1 MGMQKKSKHSAYQV
15 GLTKQIKTMTE
26 TNPHAALA
34 VALQKAQAEFPSMG
48 KTKQVGVGSYG
59 YSYLPLEQM
68 LSLVTPVLLK
78 NGLCLTQGF
87 GCSATG
93 ETLIVTRL
101 IHKNGGVIK
110 SELPIFLSERDMAN
124 PKKNQTHNWGGAVT
138 YQRRYSIKLILGLE
152 TDMDFNMEEVEEVSD
167 KKKGSDHLPS
177 KPKLLEN
184 KGEIIETLRKQ
195 VEGKVSN
202 KPDTDVTFGLAKKAI
217 EIASSLDQLTDH
229 KKNIATRFAQ
239 GKLTQEQ
246 KIELDRAII
255 SKQMKLK

>member
-1 MGMQKKSKHSAYQV
+1 
-15 GLTKQIKTMTE
+15 MTE
-26 TNPHAALA
+26 THPNAAVA
-34 VALQKAQAEFPSMG
+34 AALQKAQAEFPTMG
-48 KTKQVGVGSYG
+48 KTKQVGVGSFG

-78 NGLCLTQGF
+78 NGLCISQGF

-101 IHKNGGVIK
+101 IHKTGGMIK
-110 SELPIFLSERDMAN
+110 SELPIFLSEKDMAN
-124 PKKNQTHNWGGAVT
+124 PKKNQTHIWGGAVT

-152 TDMDFNMEEVEEVSD
+152 TDMDFNMEEEEKVQE
-167 KKKGSDHLPS
+167 KNI
-177 KPKLLEN
+177 N
-184 KGEIIETLRKQ
+184 KGEVIETLREQ
-195 VEGKVSN
+195 VQAKVSN
-202 KPDTDVTFGLAKKAI
+202 KPDTDATFGLAKKAI
-217 EIASSLDQLTDH
+217 EIASSEDQLTDH

>member
-1 MGMQKKSKHSAYQV
+1 
-15 GLTKQIKTMTE
+15 MTE
-26 TNPHAALA
+26 TNPNAAVA
-34 VALQKAQAEFPSMG
+34 AALQKAQAEFPTMG
-48 KTKQVGVGSYG
+48 KTKQVGVGSFG
-59 YSYLPLEQM
+59 YSYLPLEQK

-78 NGLCLTQGF
+78 NGLCISQGF

-101 IHKNGGVIK
+101 IHKTGGMIK
-110 SELPIFLSERDMAN
+110 SELPIFLSEKDMAN
-124 PKKNQTHNWGGAVT
+124 PKKNQTHIWGGAVT

-152 TDMDFNMEEVEEVSD
+152 TDMDFNMEDEKEVQE
-167 KKKGSDHLPS
+167 KKI
-177 KPKLLEN
+177 N
-184 KGEIIETLRKQ
+184 KGEVIETLREQ
-195 VEGKVSN
+195 VQAKVSN
-202 KPDTDVTFGLAKKAI
+202 KPDTDATFGLAKKAI
-217 EIASSLDQLTDH
+217 EIASSEEQLTDH

>member
-15 GLTKQIKTMTE
+15 GLTKQTKTMTQSP
-26 TNPHAALA
+26 NAALA
-34 VALQKAQAEFPSMG
+34 EALQKAQAEFPSMG
-48 KTKQVGVGSYG
+48 KTKQVGVGSFG

-78 NGLCLTQGF
+78 NGLCISQGF
-87 GCSATG
+87 GYSPTG
-93 ETLIVTRL
+93 ETLIVTQL
-101 IHKNGGVIK
+101 IHKEGGVIQ

-152 TDMDFNMEEVEEVSD
+152 TDMDFNMEEAEEVSD
-167 KKKGSDHLPS
+167 KKH

-184 KGEIIETLRKQ
+184 KGEVIETLRKQ
-195 VEGKVSN
+195 VQEKVSN
-202 KPDTDVTFGLAKKAI
+202 KPDTDATFGLAKKAI
-217 EIASSLDQLTDH
+217 EIATSVDQLTDH

>member
-1 MGMQKKSKHSAYQV
+1 
-15 GLTKQIKTMTE
+15 MTE
-26 TNPHAALA
+26 THPCAAVA
-34 VALQKAQAEFPSMG
+34 AALQKAQAEFPTMG
-48 KTKQVGVGSYG
+48 KTKQVGVGSFG

-78 NGLCLTQGF
+78 NGLCISQGF

-101 IHKNGGVIK
+101 IHKSGGMIK
-110 SELPIFLSERDMAN
+110 SELPIFLSEKDMAN
-124 PKKNQTHNWGGAVT
+124 PKKNQTHIWGGAVT

-152 TDMDFNMEEVEEVSD
+152 TDMDFNMEEEEKVAE
-167 KKKGSDHLPS
+167 KKI
-177 KPKLLEN
+177 N
-184 KGEIIETLRKQ
+184 KGEVIETLREQ
-195 VEGKVSN
+195 VQAKVSN
-202 KPDTDVTFGLAKKAI
+202 QPDTDATFGLAKKAI
-217 EIASSLDQLTDH
+217 EIASSEDQLTDH

>member
-15 GLTKQIKTMTE
+15 GLTKQTKTMTE

-48 KTKQVGVGSYG
+48 KTKQVGVGSFG

-78 NGLCLTQGF
+78 NGLCISQGF

-101 IHKNGGVIK
+101 IHKEGGVIK
-110 SELPIFLSERDMAN
+110 SELPIFLSEKDMAN

-152 TDMDFNMEEVEEVSD
+152 TDMDFNMEEEEKVQE
-167 KKKGSDHLPS
+167 KNI
-177 KPKLLEN
+177 N
-184 KGEIIETLRKQ
+184 KGEVIETLREQ
-195 VEGKVSN
+195 VKEKVSN
-202 KPDTDVTFGLAKKAI
+202 KPDTDATFGLAKKAI

>member
-15 GLTKQIKTMTE
+15 GLTKQIKKMSE

-101 IHKNGGVIK
+101 IHKDGGVIK

-152 TDMDFNMEEVEEVSD
+152 TDMDFNMEEEEKVED
-167 KKKGSDHLPS
+167 KNI
-177 KPKLLEN
+177 N
-184 KGEIIETLRKQ
+184 KGEVIETLRKQ
-195 VEGKVSN
+195 VQEKVSN
-202 KPDTDVTFGLAKKAI
+202 KPDTDATFGLAKKAI
-217 EIASSLDQLTDH
+217 EIATTEEQLTDH

>member
-15 GLTKQIKTMTE
+15 GLTKLTKTMTE
-26 TNPHAALA
+26 TNIHAALA

-78 NGLCLTQGF
+78 NGLCITQGF

-101 IHKNGGVIK
+101 IHKDGGVIK

-152 TDMDFNMEEVEEVSD
+152 TDMDFNMEEENDVKE
-167 KKKGSDHLPS
+167 KNI
-177 KPKLLEN
+177 N
-184 KGEIIETLRKQ
+184 KGEVIETLRKQ
-195 VEGKVSN
+195 VQEKVSN
-202 KPDTDVTFGLAKKAI
+202 KPDTDVTFGLAKQAI

>member
-1 MGMQKKSKHSAYQV
+1 MS
-15 GLTKQIKTMTE
+15 E

-78 NGLCLTQGF
+78 HGLCLSQGF
-87 GCSATG
+87 NCSATG

-101 IHKNGGVIK
+101 LHKSGAFIK

-152 TDMDFNMEEVEEVSD
+152 TDKNI
-167 KKKGSDHLPS
+167 G
-177 KPKLLEN
+177 
-184 KGEIIETLRKQ
+184 
-195 VEGKVSN
+195 
-202 KPDTDVTFGLAKKAI
+202 
-217 EIASSLDQLTDH
+217 SSLLITPPP
-229 KKNIATRFAQ
+229 
-239 GKLTQEQ
+239 L
-246 KIELDRAII
+246 
-255 SKQMKLK
+255 

>member
-1 MGMQKKSKHSAYQV
+1 
-15 GLTKQIKTMTE
+15 MTE
-26 TNPHAALA
+26 TNPDAAVA
-34 VALQKAQAEFPSMG
+34 AALQKAQAEFPTMG
-48 KTKQVGVGSYG
+48 KTKQVGVGNFG

-78 NGLCLTQGF
+78 NGLCLSQGF
-87 GCSATG
+87 NCSSTG

-101 IHKNGGVIK
+101 IHKDGGVIE
-110 SELPIFLSERDMAN
+110 SLLPIFLPERDMAN
-124 PKKNQTHNWGGAVT
+124 PKKNQTHLWGGAVT

-152 TDMDFNMEEVEEVSD
+152 TDMDFNMEEEEEVSD
-167 KKKGSDHLPS
+167 NKQKA
-177 KPKLLEN
+177 KLLEN

-195 VEGKVSN
+195 VQDKVSN
-202 KPDTDVTFGLAKKAI
+202 KPDTDATFGLAKKAI

>member
-1 MGMQKKSKHSAYQV
+1 
-15 GLTKQIKTMTE
+15 MTE
-26 TNPHAALA
+26 TNPNAAVA
-34 VALQKAQAEFPSMG
+34 AALQKAQAEFPTMG
-48 KTKQVGVGSYG
+48 KTKQVGVGSFG

-101 IHKNGGVIK
+101 IHKSGGMIK
-110 SELPIFLSERDMAN
+110 SELPIFLSEKDMAN
-124 PKKNQTHNWGGAVT
+124 PKKNQTHIWGGAVT

-152 TDMDFNMEEVEEVSD
+152 TDMDFNMEEEEKVQE
-167 KKKGSDHLPS
+167 KNI
-177 KPKLLEN
+177 N
-184 KGEIIETLRKQ
+184 KGEVIETLREQ
-195 VEGKVSN
+195 VQAKVSN
-202 KPDTDVTFGLAKKAI
+202 KPDTDATFGLAKKAI
-217 EIASSLDQLTDH
+217 EIASSEDQLTDH

>member
-15 GLTKQIKTMTE
+15 GLTKQIKKMSE

-101 IHKNGGVIK
+101 IHKDGGVIK

-152 TDMDFNMEEVEEVSD
+152 TDMDFNMEEEEKVED
-167 KKKGSDHLPS
+167 KNI
-177 KPKLLEN
+177 N
-184 KGEIIETLRKQ
+184 KGEVIETLRKQ
-195 VEGKVSN
+195 VQEKVSN
-202 KPDTDVTFGLAKKAI
+202 KPDTDATFGLAKKAI
-217 EIASSLDQLTDH
+217 EIATSLDQLTDH

-246 KIELDRAII
+246 RIELDRAII
-255 SKQMKLK
+255 SKQMNLRRK

>member
-15 GLTKQIKTMTE
+15 GLTKQTKKMSE

-48 KTKQVGVGSYG
+48 KTKQVGVGSFG

-78 NGLCLTQGF
+78 HGLCISQGF

-101 IHKNGGVIK
+101 IHKDGGVIK

-152 TDMDFNMEEVEEVSD
+152 TDMDFNMEEEEKVED
-167 KKKGSDHLPS
+167 KNI
-177 KPKLLEN
+177 N
-184 KGEIIETLRKQ
+184 KGEVIETLRKQ
-195 VEGKVSN
+195 VQEKVSN
-202 KPDTDVTFGLAKKAI
+202 KPDTDATFGLAKKAI
-217 EIASSLDQLTDH
+217 EIATTEEQLTDH

-246 KIELDRAII
+246 RIELDRAII
-255 SKQMKLK
+255 SKQMNLRRK

>member
-15 GLTKQIKTMTE
+15 GRTKQTKTMTE
-26 TNPHAALA
+26 TNQHAALA
-34 VALQKAQAEFPSMG
+34 AALQKAQSEFPSMG
-48 KTKQVGVGSYG
+48 KTKQVGVGNFG

-78 NGLCLTQGF
+78 NGLCLSQGF
-87 GCSATG
+87 NCSSTG

-101 IHKNGGVIK
+101 IHKDGGVIE
-110 SELPIFLSERDMAN
+110 SLLPIFLPERDMAN
-124 PKKNQTHNWGGAVT
+124 PKKNQTHLWGGAVT

-152 TDMDFNMEEVEEVSD
+152 TDMDFNMEEEEEVSD
-167 KKKGSDHLPS
+167 NKQ

-195 VEGKVSN
+195 VQDKVSN
-202 KPDTDVTFGLAKKAI
+202 KPDTDATFGLAKKAI

>member
-15 GLTKQIKTMTE
+15 GHTKQTKIMTQKD
-26 TNPHAALA
+26 PQSALA
-34 VALQKAQAEFPSMG
+34 EALQKAQKEFPSMA
-48 KTKQVGVGSYG
+48 KTKQVGAGNFG

-78 NGLCLTQGF
+78 NDLCLSQGF
-87 GCSATG
+87 GCSPTG
-93 ETLIVTRL
+93 QTLIVTKL
-101 IHKNGGVIK
+101 IHKSSAVIK
-110 SELPIFLSERDMAN
+110 RELPIFLPERDMAN
-124 PKKNQTHNWGGAVT
+124 PKKNQTHLWGGAVT

-152 TDMDFNMEEVEEVSD
+152 TDMDFNMEEEEEVSD
-167 KKKGSDHLPS
+167 KKN

-184 KGEIIETLRKQ
+184 KGEVIETLRKQ
-195 VEGKVSN
+195 VQEKVTN
-202 KPDTDVTFGLAKKAI
+202 KPDTYATFGLAKKAI